1 MKSRNNLSDVERSPV
16 GNDPLDL
23 HFKNFHIK
31 RLILKHFWWFQ
42 SKLNYYI
49 CINLITL
56 REPIPVQS
64 GESLKF
70 AVAQFSWLHRC
81 MLICFNGIYQ
91 LYVCTGFT
99 QHSYMYNYVNG
110 LFCMC
115 NLSYMIIYLI
125 VVNFYAI
132 SAQNW
137 GKKDYRSISL

>member
-1 MKSRNNLSDVERSPV
+1 MKSRNILSDVERSPV

-23 HFKNFHIK
+23 HFKNFYIK

-42 SKLNYYI
+42 SKLNYFI

-81 MLICFNGIYQ
+81 MLICFKWYTSYIYAQ
-91 LYVCTGFT
+91 DLPNIHICICEWTVLYV
-99 QHSYMYNYVNG
+99 QSLIQEYISYSCKLLCHLG
-110 LFCMC
+110 PKLG
-115 NLSYMIIYLI
+115 
-125 VVNFYAI
+125 
-132 SAQNW
+132 
-137 GKKDYRSISL
+137 GKRL

>member
-23 HFKNFHIK
+23 HFKNFYIK

-70 AVAQFSWLHRC
+70 AVAQFSWHHRC
-81 MLICFNGIYQ
+81 MLICFKWYTSYIYAQ
-91 LYVCTGFT
+91 DLPNVHICICEWTVLYV
-99 QHSYMYNYVNG
+99 QS
-110 LFCMC
+110 
-115 NLSYMIIYLI
+115 LI
-125 VVNFYAI
+125 
-132 SAQNW
+132 
-137 GKKDYRSISL
+137 

>member
-1 MKSRNNLSDVERSPV
+1 MKSRNTLSDVERSPV

-23 HFKNFHIK
+23 HFKNFYIK

-81 MLICFNGIYQ
+81 MLICFKWYTSYIYAQDLPNIHICICEWTVLSVCAISHIGIYI
-91 LYVCTGFT
+91 L
-99 QHSYMYNYVNG
+99 
-110 LFCMC
+110 
-115 NLSYMIIYLI
+115 
-125 VVNFYAI
+125 
-132 SAQNW
+132 
-137 GKKDYRSISL
+137 

>member
-1 MKSRNNLSDVERSPV
+1 MKSRNILSDVERSPV

-23 HFKNFHIK
+23 HFKNFYIK
-31 RLILKHFWWFQ
+31 RLILRHFWWFQ

-64 GESLKF
+64 RESLKF

-81 MLICFNGIYQ
+81 MLICFKWYTSYIYAQ
-91 LYVCTGFT
+91 DLPNVHIYV
-99 QHSYMYNYVNG
+99 YVNG

-115 NLSYMIIYLI
+115 NLSYRNICLI
-125 VVNFYAI
+125 VVNLYAI
-132 SAQNW
+132 WAKSW
-137 GKKDYRSISL
+137 EKKDL